1 MPTPANGTR
10 NELKN
15 LARRIE
21 RMETEA
27 QMLRRRLQEQSTAQQ
42 VLRNDVRWIVKVAMA
57 AASVISLVIAMA
69 FQLIPL
75 LLA

>member
-1 MPTPANGTR
+1 MPTPENGIR

-21 RMETEA
+21 RIEA
-27 QMLRRRLQEQSTAQQ
+27 EWELLRQSVQQQTTAQQ

-57 AASVISLVIAMA
+57 AASAISLLIALA
-69 FQLIPL
+69 FQLTPL
-75 LLA
+75 LFS

>member
-1 MPTPANGTR
+1 MSASPNGTR

-21 RMETEA
+21 RVEA
-27 QMLRRRLQEQSTAQQ
+27 RIRVIDRSLQEQVAAHK

-57 AASVISLVIAMA
+57 AASAVSVLIASI
-69 FQLIPL
+69 FQLVQIFL
-75 LLA
+75 T

>member
-1 MPTPANGTR
+1 MPTPENGIR

-21 RMETEA
+21 RIEA
-27 QMLRRRLQEQSTAQQ
+27 EWQLLRQSVQQQTTAQQ

-57 AASVISLVIAMA
+57 AASAISLLIALA
-69 FQLIPL
+69 FQLTPL
-75 LLA
+75 LFS